1 MSSRLVTTRKNQN
14 MDKRSGIQKIGVGLI
29 AALLLCSCTL
39 DPARRDLEK
48 GRSQTASGDYA
59 GAYETLNTSSEKH
72 PGDVDLRLAT
82 NAARDSYGSQLAQ
95 QADAAYARGD
105 TAEATRQY
113 QQLGTLQGFEYRS
126 RQGLDRMTV
135 KPAAG
140 AACPPPDPMRLVSVC
155 KPYSRSSGGNTDEG
169 RTIQSEVKPLAPV
182 PARSAESAKP
192 AVAALPAR
200 TEPVPSSSAI
210 VVAQAAPA
218 PADASPAAR
227 PVESAPA
234 PDAAQKTGSV
244 PPMPAAPPPAS
255 VRHAE
260 NPQVASVRPADP
272 ADPLDRRVT
281 LEFRDATIRSL
292 FDVITQASG
301 LNVIFDRD
309 ISPDLKTTVYLRNT
323 TIRAALDKIVMT
335 TGLAWRALDENTL
348 IVYNDESNK
357 QRDYQDLTVRG
368 FQLSNA
374 EAKAVANSLKTVL
387 KFKDMVV
394 DEKLN
399 MVIVRDTPQALALAD
414 KLVAMLDVPVP
425 EVMLEVAILE
435 VNRDK
440 AQALGVVWPTTMSLT
455 PLARARTTGSTTT
468 TSSSSSDSSTT
479 TTGTLTL
486 RDLWNLAPGSL
497 GMTISDTTVNASATD
512 TDSKLLA
519 NPRIRVRNRE
529 KAKVM
534 IGERVPN
541 VSATTTST
549 GTVSDSITY
558 VDVGLKLDV
567 EPQIYPGN
575 EIGLKVSLE
584 VSSINSTITTSTG
597 VTAYRIGTRN
607 ASTVLRLKDG
617 ENQIL
622 GGLIQDTDKK
632 SASKVPLLG
641 DVPLLGH
648 LFRSDSTEKD
658 KTELVLSITPR
669 LVRGNNLLSPETGSF
684 KAGTITSVR
693 GHRNDAESSGGGI
706 VSDGPSDDGSQAQSP
721 SSRAAN
727 MNNNQQQNNGEHRD
741 Q

>member
-1 MSSRLVTTRKNQN
+1 M
-14 MDKRSGIQKIGVGLI
+14 QKIGVGLI

-39 DPARRDLEK
+39 DPVRGDLEK
-48 GRSQTASGDYA
+48 GRSLTASGNYA
-59 GAYETLNTSSEKH
+59 DAYETLNQSSEKH
-72 PGDVDLRLAT
+72 PGDVDLRLAV
-82 NAARDSYGSQLAQ
+82 NAARDSYGNQLAQ

-105 TAEATRQY
+105 TAEATRLY
-113 QQLGTLQGFEYRS
+113 QQLGSLQGFEYRS
-126 RQGLDRMTV
+126 RQGLDRMAV
-135 KPAAG
+135 KPAG
-140 AACPPPDPMRLVSVC
+140 AACPPPDPNHLVSVC
-155 KPYSRSSGGNTDEG
+155 KPYARASGGNSDEG
-169 RTIQSEVKPLAPV
+169 RTIQSEVTPVAVNTAAAAKTPATPAKPLVSGPLGGRGGNLPAAAVPVVASAPTPTEA
-182 PARSAESAKP
+182 PAVSKPVSESAASPVAEANPVSP
-192 AVAALPAR
+192 APAGSASRQAEDQAAAAR
-200 TEPVPSSSAI
+200 P
-210 VVAQAAPA
+210 AAPA
-218 PADASPAAR
+218 AS
-227 PVESAPA
+227 
-234 PDAAQKTGSV
+234 
-244 PPMPAAPPPAS
+244 
-255 VRHAE
+255 
-260 NPQVASVRPADP
+260 
-272 ADPLDRRVT
+272 ADPLERRVT

-335 TGLAWRALDENTL
+335 TGLAWRPLDENTL

-368 FQLSNA
+368 FQLSNS
-374 EAKAVANSLKTVL
+374 EAKTVANSLKTVL

-399 MVIVRDTPQALALAD
+399 MIIVRDTPQALALAD

-435 VNRDK
+435 INRDK
-440 AQALGVVWPTTMSLT
+440 AQTLGVVWPTTMSLT
-455 PLARARTTGSTTT
+455 PLARSRTTGSTTT
-468 TSSSSSDSSTT
+468 SSTSTSSTTDASTT

-486 RDLWNLAPGSL
+486 RDLWNLTPGSL
-497 GMTISDTTVNASATD
+497 GMTISDATVSATATND
-512 TDSKLLA
+512 MSKLLA

-529 KAKVM
+529 KAKIM

-584 VSSINSTITTSTG
+584 VSSINSTLTTTSG

-648 LFRSDSTEKD
+648 LFRSDTTEKD

-669 LVRGNNLLSPETGSF
+669 LVRGNNLLSPEAGSF
-684 KAGTITSVR
+684 KAGTATSVR
-693 GHRNDAESSGGGI
+693 GRRNDAEGGGGGI
-706 VSDGPSDDGSQAQSP
+706 VSDGPSDDAPAQSA

-727 MNNNQQQNNGEHRD
+727 MNAQSNGDKTRD
-741 Q
+741 RD

>member
-1 MSSRLVTTRKNQN
+1 M
-14 MDKRSGIQKIGVGLI
+14 QKIGVGLI

-39 DPARRDLEK
+39 DPVRSDLEK
-48 GRSQTASGDYA
+48 GRSLTASGNYA
-59 GAYETLNTSSEKH
+59 DAYETLNQSSEKH
-72 PGDVDLRLAT
+72 PGDVDLRLAV
-82 NAARDSYGSQLAQ
+82 NAARDSYGNQLAQ

-105 TAEATRQY
+105 TAEATRLY
-113 QQLGTLQGFEYRS
+113 QQLGSLQGFEYRS
-126 RQGLDRMTV
+126 RQGLDRMAV
-135 KPAAG
+135 KPAG
-140 AACPPPDPMRLVSVC
+140 AACPPPDPNHLVSVC
-155 KPYSRSSGGNTDEG
+155 KPYARASGGNSDEG
-169 RTIQSEVKPLAPV
+169 RTIQSEVTPVAANTAATATAAKTPATPAKPPVSGPVGGRGGKPPVTAAPV
-182 PARSAESAKP
+182 VASAAAAAEAPAAPKPAPESAASPVVEANP
-192 AVAALPAR
+192 ASPAPAGSAPRPAEDPAPSAAAR
-200 TEPVPSSSAI
+200 P
-210 VVAQAAPA
+210 AAPA
-218 PADASPAAR
+218 AS
-227 PVESAPA
+227 
-234 PDAAQKTGSV
+234 
-244 PPMPAAPPPAS
+244 
-255 VRHAE
+255 
-260 NPQVASVRPADP
+260 
-272 ADPLDRRVT
+272 ADPLERRVT

-335 TGLAWRALDENTL
+335 TGLAWRPLDENTL

-368 FQLSNA
+368 FQLSNS
-374 EAKAVANSLKTVL
+374 EAKTVANSLKTVL

-399 MVIVRDTPQALALAD
+399 MIIVRDTPQALALAD

-435 VNRDK
+435 INRDK
-440 AQALGVVWPTTMSLT
+440 AQTLGVVWPTTMSLT
-455 PLARARTTGSTTT
+455 PLARSRTTGSTTT
-468 TSSSSSDSSTT
+468 SSTTTDASTT

-486 RDLWNLAPGSL
+486 RDLWNLTPGSL
-497 GMTISDTTVNASATD
+497 GMTISDATVSATATND
-512 TDSKLLA
+512 MSKLLA

-529 KAKVM
+529 KAKIM

-584 VSSINSTITTSTG
+584 VSSINSTLTTTSG

-617 ENQIL
+617 ENQVL

-648 LFRSDSTEKD
+648 LFRSDTTEKD

-669 LVRGNNLLSPETGSF
+669 LVRGNNLLSPEAGSF
-684 KAGTITSVR
+684 KAGTATSVR
-693 GHRNDAESSGGGI
+693 GRRNDAEGGGGGI
-706 VSDGPSDDGSQAQSP
+706 VSDGPSDDAPAQSA

-727 MNNNQQQNNGEHRD
+727 MNAQSNGDKTRD
-741 Q
+741 RD